1 MDPSVILLIK
11 DTNMRVVLQ
20 ILEYVWSYVEIR
32 APNESDR
39 PAGNCGSSPTARV
52 RVGGSR
58 GADPTRLD
66 PQDPRMTREYIII
79 YILFIYL
86 NKMDN
91 YIIVLR

>member
-1 MDPSVILLIK
+1 MTGKENKRAQYDSPTKNGLLEPISRVTASVK
-11 DTNMRVVLQ
+11 QQGGRH
-20 ILEYVWSYVEIR
+20 R

-39 PAGNCGSSPTARV
+39 SGRGR
-52 RVGGSR
+52 GSR

-79 YILFIYL
+79 YIYIIYL